1 MYRCSAVLLLA
12 MNKNNAIPQKK
23 NDKDSISLFQNA
35 PSPEKKLGR
44 GGNER
49 GKHDASD
56 GNAIREVPGG
66 DGLKAHHR
74 RAHSS
79 SFIIAENK
87 IRANHLADAVEVS
100 SSTNLLHVCAYVVC
114 SKWPAQTQGGE
125 GGCEIQ

>member
-1 MYRCSAVLLLA
+1 